1 MELSLETQ
9 GTDEVQI
16 TFEGEDATLLN
27 LLKQALLDHEDVDT
41 ASFLR
46 GHPTL
51 DDPTLDVTVDQG
63 EPVEAVTEAAAQARE
78 DLETFSDLLD
88 DEAG

>member
-1 MELSLETQ
+1 MELTLDSQ
-9 GTDEVQI
+9 GSDQVQI

-51 DDPTLDVTVDQG
+51 DDPTLDVVVDDG
-63 EPVEAVTEAAAQARE
+63 EPVEAVSEAATQARE
-78 DLETFSDLLD
+78 DLEAFADLLD